1 MRAPR
6 PILLPLAPRR
16 ADDVLGCLADP
27 PRSPRFAPR
36 RVYLLKNIEDLGVAT
51 ATAEL
56 GLLSKAE
63 ELGAFSTLEKLGA
76 FSLIEKTL
84 PLVEKLGL
92 LSLFEDSLETEAG
105 LLFSLSGFILAAGP
119 VLFTLQICGFVPS
132 PSGPLIGVEVAAD
145 AALLALGAV
154 GFAGAF
160 AISKLQLAADEIE

>member
-1 MRAPR
+1 M
-6 PILLPLAPRR
+6 LPPRR
-16 ADDVLGCLADP
+16 
-27 PRSPRFAPR
+27 
-36 RVYLLKNIEDLGVAT
+36 
-51 ATAEL
+51 AEL

-160 AISKLQLAADEIE
+160 AISKLQLAADDAI